1 MTAAEHEP
9 SRRMT
14 LSQVIERMT
23 EKRAAATSVTIKL
36 SAQGVVMPEVTVSAG
51 ASDDEVDTATRQA
64 IRAFTDAL
72 AAALPGE
79 PAPAKTKGG
88 AK

>member
-1 MTAAEHEP
+1 MTASDHEP
-9 SRRMT
+9 TRRMT

-23 EKRAAATSVTIKL
+23 EKRPATTSVTIKL

-72 AAALPGE
+72 AAALPAAAPE
-79 PAPAKTKGG
+79 PKTKAG